1 MLLKANN
8 NKDDDAVKEPTEWKK
23 TFANDKSVKEL
34 ISKTDKEFIQLNIK
48 KKKNKKQKTKTLQF
62 KNEQRV

>member
-1 MLLKANN
+1 MLLKVNN
-8 NKDDDAVKEPTEWKK
+8 KKDDDAVKEPTEWKK

-48 KKKNKKQKTKTLQF
+48 KKKKPPI
-62 KNEQRV
+62 